1 MADYLVKLGQ
11 GEYAKR
17 YMKAAPIAE
26 VPGYVLDALVKLT
39 ASASH
44 CQAMASAAGCSLNI
58 STRREALDDLTRCA
72 EYAEI
77 VIAQCQAA
85 AKLIEEQG
93 AA

>member
-77 VIAQCQAA
+77 VIAN
-85 AKLIEEQG
+85 AKPPRS
-93 AA
+93 

>member
-1 MADYLVKLGQ
+1 MGDYLAKLGQ

-26 VPGYVLDALVKLT
+26 VPGYILDSLVALT

-85 AKLIEEQG
+85 AKLIDEQG

>member
-1 MADYLVKLGQ
+1 VDDYLVKLGQ
-11 GEYAKR
+11 GEYVKR
-17 YMKAAPIAE
+17 YVQAAPIAE
-26 VPGYVLDALVKLT
+26 VPGYVLDALMKLT